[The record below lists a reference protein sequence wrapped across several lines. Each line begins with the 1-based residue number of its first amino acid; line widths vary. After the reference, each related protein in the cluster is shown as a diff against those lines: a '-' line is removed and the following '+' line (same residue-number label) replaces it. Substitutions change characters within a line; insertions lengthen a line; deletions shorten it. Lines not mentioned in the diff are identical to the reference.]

1 MSPDSIVPS
10 SPDLKSFLETA
21 SQYRLGELST
31 EQPHPNT
38 NHLSDLAKTD
48 LDEAIE
54 LFREIDM
61 SALGVLCSKRAELEQ
76 LKQRI
81 RETFALG
88 GRVFLCGCGATGRLA
103 ISLETFW
110 RTQQRDDPR
119 RENVVSFMAG
129 GDTALIRSIEGFE
142 DFESYGARHLESLGF
157 GRSDMLISCTE
168 GGETPYVIGATLRAA
183 EISSHRPWFLYCN
196 PDHELRFIDRSR
208 RVLDHSGIDKVCI
221 PTGPM
226 ALSGSTRLQASTVLM
241 AGVGIP
247 LLIGSDADVGSELQ
261 RLFELVQ
268 RTDFHFLKSFIE
280 TESAIYA
287 RQQHVLY
294 LADRYAVTVL
304 TDTTERG
311 PTFNLRPFENRDDPD
326 PLPSLCYL
334 MLPRAAD
341 STEAWEQLL
350 GRCPRPLDWPESDD
364 VAGPDR
370 LLGFD
375 FSRTIASYRSQLL
388 PDVPHHRFL
397 VGRTNGA
404 EVLTF
409 QLGDLKHQFST
420 AGWSILEEHIILKL
434 MLNIHSTLVMGR
446 LDRYQGNVM
455 TWVRPSNRKLIDRA
469 IRYVDHILRTNQW
482 AELSYEELA
491 HHLFAEMTDRRN
503 DESIVLKTVERVRRG
518 RGVAEK

>member
-1 MSPDSIVPS
+1 MSHVSPNPS

-31 EQPHPNT
+31 EQPHPKT

-48 LDEAIE
+48 LETAIE
-54 LFREIDM
+54 LFREIDLN
-61 SALGVLCSKRAELEQ
+61 ALDVLHSKRAALEQ
-76 LKQRI
+76 LGLKI
-81 RETFALG
+81 RETFSVG

-110 RTQQRDDPR
+110 RKQLKDDPR
-119 RENVVSFMAG
+119 RDRVVSFMAG

-157 GRSDMLISCTE
+157 GPDDMLISCTE

-196 PDHELRFIDRSR
+196 PDSELRGIDRSR
-208 RVLDHSGIDKVCI
+208 RVLDHPDIDKICI

-247 LLIGSDADVGSELQ
+247 LLSSSDADIAPALR
-261 RLFELVQ
+261 RLFELVEQ
-268 RTDFHFLKSFIE
+268 ADFHFLTSFIE
-280 TESAIYA
+280 SESAIYT
-287 RQQHVLY
+287 RQEHVLY
-294 LADRYAVTVL
+294 LADRYAITVL

-311 PTFNLRPFENRDDPD
+311 PTFNLRPFENRNDKEL
-326 PLPSLCYL
+326 LPSLCYL

-341 STEAWEQLL
+341 SEEAWEQLL
-350 GRCPRPLDWPESDD
+350 DRPPRPLDWPESED
-364 VAGPDR
+364 VAGRDR

-375 FSRTIASYRSQLL
+375 FSWTIATYRSQLL
-388 PDVPHHRFL
+388 PNVPHHRFL

-404 EVLTF
+404 DVLTF
-409 QLGDLKHQFST
+409 QLGELKHQFST
-420 AGWSILEEHIILKL
+420 TGWSVLEEHIILKL
-434 MLNIHSTLVMGR
+434 MLNLHSTLVMGR

-469 IRYVDHILRTNQW
+469 IRYVDHILRSNQT
-482 AELSYEELA
+482 AELGYEELA
-491 HHLFAEMTDRRN
+491 HHVFAEMANLRT
-503 DESIVLKTVERVRRG
+503 DESIVLKTVERVR
-518 RGVAEK
+518 KQTSNCI